1 MNTESETYPT
11 EDAVLSDLSMA
22 PRKVEFFMSSVLLG
36 AILGSGQRRLK
47 YGETPPT
54 TLKKVLESRGAKVR
68 IEMLRRPARPV
79 RGITFEG
86 PVAALLGTIKV
97 FLKIMKAPEM
107 ARTGEFLEVAVPELR
122 STEPGLTVNRRLGR
136 ALVDI
141 ETVNALSL
149 VRASISITLR
159 Y

>member
-1 MNTESETYPT
+1 M
-11 EDAVLSDLSMA
+11 
-22 PRKVEFFMSSVLLG
+22 EFFMSSVLLG
-36 AILGSGQRRLK
+36 AILGSGQRRLRP
-47 YGETPPT
+47 GEAPPT

-86 PVAALLGTIKV
+86 SVAALLGTIKV

-107 ARTGEFLEVAVPELR
+107 ARTGEYLEVAVPELR

-136 ALVDI
+136 ALVDV
-141 ETVNALSL
+141 TRVNALSL
-149 VRASISITLR
+149 VRASTSITI
-159 Y
+159 